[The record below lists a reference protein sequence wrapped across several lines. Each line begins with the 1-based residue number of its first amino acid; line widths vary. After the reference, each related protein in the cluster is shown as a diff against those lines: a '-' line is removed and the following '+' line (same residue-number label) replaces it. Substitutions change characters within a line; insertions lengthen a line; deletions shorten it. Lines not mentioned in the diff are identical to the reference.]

1 MSAPTTEQVL
11 DVLRTV
17 QDPDLH
23 KDIVTLGFVK
33 DVTIDGGAV
42 RFTVET
48 SPLWALIGS
57 GISVLS
63 LGGLFYVCRTYGRR

>member
-1 MSAPTTEQVL
+1 MSVTQEQVL

-33 DVTIDGGAV
+33 DVKIAG
-42 RFTVET
+42 RR
-48 SPLWALIGS
+48 
-57 GISVLS
+57 
-63 LGGLFYVCRTYGRR
+63 GGLHRSS